1 MRTQRTEHLIPI
13 AASAQRGN
21 GRPVASHPLRNLR
34 STLDRLAKLLADKR
48 RELPVVSLA
57 SLKRDGVVTRSGPK
71 EFRTNFGKT
80 FTLRPIVWARPR
92 NRDELIRVISFAY
105 QQGLPVKPIG
115 SLCTWSPAAR
125 PEESGVALLTDK
137 LTGVEYPD
145 WQVLKDSVPCP
156 PVEHAPVVENAE
168 LLRRHHLMRA
178 YSGTTIWELN
188 DALDRRGLGLKTMG
202 AYGGERVGGAF
213 STGTHGS
220 SVFVGPMS
228 DSVVSLD
235 LVWQGVTVR
244 VEPSDGPTDPARF
257 RKSAAYRGWLL
268 VQQDDLFHAARLS
281 YGMLGVALSY
291 LIDVGPRYYLEERR
305 EEIGLARARREIRD
319 VVRGASG
326 NVYTQALSAEYYF
339 NLYSTRQ
346 EPRAVRVERRLIHP
360 SAGLQAKRRT
370 LDEFL
375 FRSLRAVKV
384 DPGRLSTALFKAV
397 PRLVPAILEAGLA
410 GLKGTF
416 RSVSYR
422 VYNMGA
428 ANLVGTLVQEI
439 AVPAQFIDAYLDDC
453 HALARRLFENHG
465 KALTSP
471 VGVRFIKPSRA
482 LLAIQQCRFVD
493 GSGRS
498 RTVELW
504 AMVNFTLTIGT
515 PNGRELMRAF
525 HDIAEKY
532 AGRSHPGKCY
542 FDEPEQLRRSYDL
555 DRFLAIRRVVD
566 PEGLFLNAWNRRL
579 LDLPSARAASPI
591 DRSSVISQA
600 A

>member
-1 MRTQRTEHLIPI
+1 MSRVRLERN
-13 AASAQRGN
+13 AAPVERGN
-21 GRPVASHPLRNLR
+21 GRPVATHPLRNLR
-34 STLDRLAKLLADKR
+34 STLDLLAKLLAEKR

-57 SLKRDGVVTRSGPK
+57 SLERDGIVSRSGPK

-80 FTLRPIVWARPR
+80 FSLRPLLWARPR
-92 NRDELIRVISFAY
+92 NQAELIRVVAFAY

-125 PEESGVALLTDK
+125 PEEKGVALLTDQ

-145 WQVLKDSVPCP
+145 WQVLKDSVACP
-156 PVEHAPVVENAE
+156 PVDHAPVVENAE
-168 LLRRHHLMRA
+168 LIQRHFLMRVS
-178 YSGTTIWELN
+178 SGTVIWDLN
-188 DALDRRGLGLKTMG
+188 DALDRRELALKTMG

-220 SVFVGPMS
+220 SVFFGPMS
-228 DSVVSLD
+228 DSVRSVD
-235 LVWQGVTVR
+235 LVWQGVAVR
-244 VEPSDGPTDPARF
+244 VEPASGPTDPERF
-257 RKSAAYRGWLL
+257 RKNPAHHNWLL
-268 VQQDDLFHAARLS
+268 VQQDDVFHAARLS

-291 LIDVGPRYYLEERR
+291 LIDVGPRYHLEERR
-305 EEIGLARARREIRD
+305 EGIGLARARREIRD
-319 VVRGASG
+319 VVRGAPG
-326 NVYTQALSAEYYF
+326 NVYTHALSAEYYF
-339 NLYSTRQ
+339 NLYSTKQ
-346 EPRAVRVERRLIHP
+346 EPQAIRVERRLIHP
-360 SAGLQAKRRT
+360 SVGLQTKRRT
-370 LDEFL
+370 FDEFL
-375 FRSLRAVKV
+375 FRGLRAIKI
-384 DPGRLSTALFKAV
+384 DPGRLSTALFKLV
-397 PRLVPAILEAGLA
+397 PRLVPAILESGLA

-416 RSVSYR
+416 RSVFYR

-439 AVPAQFIDAYLDDC
+439 AVPAQYIDAYLDDC
-453 HALARRLFENHG
+453 HALARRLFENHR

-471 VGVRFIKPSRA
+471 VGVRFIKPSSA
-482 LLAIQQCRFVD
+482 LLAIQQRTFVD
-493 GSGRS
+493 ESGTR
-498 RTVELW
+498 RPVALW

-542 FDEPEQLRRSYDL
+542 FDEPDQLRRSYDL
-555 DRFLAIRRVVD
+555 DRFLAIRHVVD

-579 LDLPSARAASPI
+579 LDIPNASAVGPT